1 MQLAC
6 PKVCEIQRDV
16 DESEESCDSGQVVH
30 VCGSLVRE
38 KHFIARG
45 LVVVVLHASAA
56 DGKQLLSPSEEP
68 VVLAEKGL

>member
-1 MQLAC
+1 M
-6 PKVCEIQRDV
+6 
-16 DESEESCDSGQVVH
+16 H

-56 DGKQLLSPSEEP
+56 DGRQLLSPSEEP
-68 VVLAEKGL
+68 VVIAEKGL